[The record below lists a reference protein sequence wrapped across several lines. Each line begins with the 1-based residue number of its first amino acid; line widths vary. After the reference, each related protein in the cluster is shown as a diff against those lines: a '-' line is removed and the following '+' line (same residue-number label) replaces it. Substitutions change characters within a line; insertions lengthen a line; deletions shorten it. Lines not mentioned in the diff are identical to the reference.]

1 MTRPSCRT
9 VRLIAAREIR
19 TSVRG
24 RWFLMGALA
33 FGLLAVA
40 VANLGMAGA
49 ERWGVSAFDRTTAAL
64 LNLVLLFVPLLALPL
79 GAMSFAGEAED
90 GTLAYLV
97 AQPVMRVEV
106 LVGKMAGLVLSMSLS
121 LALGFG
127 TAAAFIGWKGG
138 VGAST
143 FGSLVL
149 AAWALGTVTVLLGGL
164 LSIAART
171 RARSMA
177 AAVGVWLLLVFLC
190 DFGVLAAAA
199 TRAVGPDALFWIA
212 AANPLQSAKTL
223 AALSISDRLEILGPV
238 GIHAVHTMG
247 RSGLAAAL
255 VGALAVWSAVA
266 GAGSYLLFRRE
277 NLA

>member
-1 MTRPSCRT
+1 MRRPSCRT
-9 VRLIAAREIR
+9 VRLLAAREVR
-19 TSVRG
+19 SALRG
-24 RWFLMGALA
+24 RWFLVGAVS

-64 LNLVLLFVPLLALPL
+64 LNLVLLFVPLLTLPL

-97 AQPVMRVEV
+97 AQPVTRAEV
-106 LVGKMAGLVLSMSLS
+106 LVGKLAGLVLAMTLS

-127 TAAAFIGWKGG
+127 TAAAFIGISGG
-138 VGAST
+138 VGAAT
-143 FGSLVL
+143 FGALAL
-149 AAWALGTVTVLLGGL
+149 AAWALGAVTVLLGAL
-164 LSIAART
+164 LSVAART

-199 TRAVGPDALFWIA
+199 TRAAGPDALFWIA
-212 AANPLQSAKTL
+212 AGNPLQASKTL
-223 AALSISDRLEILGPV
+223 AALSISDRLEVLGPV
-238 GIHAVHTMG
+238 GVHAVQSMG
-247 RSGLAAAL
+247 RAGLGAALAGSLALWAAA
-255 VGALAVWSAVA
+255 A
-266 GAGSYLLFRRE
+266 GASSHLLFRRE